1 MTWLLL
7 ALGLGI
13 AVLAIGVLWLIAA
26 LGKLIFNRS
35 AIDFDDMSLGL
46 EEEDI

>member
-13 AVLAIGVLWLIAA
+13 VVLAIGVLWLIAA
-26 LGKLIFNRS
+26 LAKLVFNRS
-35 AIDFDDMSLGL
+35 GIDFDDMSLDL
-46 EEEDI
+46 EEDDI